1 MDFDSKK
8 IEVNQEYV
16 IYDGTGFVGS
26 IGGTLGLFIGFSF
39 RDVLETILELLQ
51 NFAIQQ
57 RLF

>member
-1 MDFDSKK
+1 MDFNSKK

-16 IYDGTGFVGS
+16 IYDGTGLVGS